1 MPAGNLLSDVGFPPC
16 ACIIGEERGSSAGR
30 SPPRLCRGLACGVF
44 LSPTGFI
51 YSHARQGGFSHSA
64 AGSGLRGV
72 LAGWC
77 AACCLPSRR
86 EAPRENCAPR
96 AWGASPPQPRCQGA
110 GAPRNCPAWEA
121 SSPGSPYPR
130 PLVSSQHFRRE
141 NPIFV
146 FICQGVGR
154 RNHHPRLSPGP
165 SWASTG
171 IVQLARR
178 W

>member
-72 LAGWC
+72 LAGWLVRC
-77 AACCLPSRR
+77 LLPAQPPRGAPGKLRPTHLGCLPASAALPGGGGPQKLPCLGGQQPWLPLPPAPSVIPALSER
-86 EAPRENCAPR
+86 ESHFCVYLPRS
-96 AWGASPPQPRCQGA
+96 GAQEPPPTSQPGSQLGEH
-110 GAPRNCPAWEA
+110 RNCPA
-121 SSPGSPYPR
+121 R
-130 PLVSSQHFRRE
+130 
-141 NPIFV
+141 
-146 FICQGVGR
+146 
-154 RNHHPRLSPGP
+154 
-165 SWASTG
+165 
-171 IVQLARR
+171 
-178 W
+178 